1 MGSEGFVGNNL
12 VQELSSK
19 NDVFCADIFDNS
31 NHQHYQQCDVTNFDN
46 VLNVVNDVDVVI
58 DLVAHS
64 LVSSID
70 GPITNAKINIM
81 GLLNI
86 LESCRKNDVKK
97 IIFTSA
103 SSMIGIPQTSNV
115 SETHPASPQTAYGI
129 TKLTSE
135 HYLRLY
141 QEMYGLNYTV
151 FRFFNIYGPH
161 QKNGLI
167 PTLYYRI
174 KNNEPLTVFG
184 KGDQIRDYVFIQDVI
199 PFFQKNGGGSI
210 VNISS
215 TYGILSPDQSLY
227 QIFNKKSPSKKKK
240 LDVTIEKPIGYSV
253 SKSGVLNLTRFL
265 ATRFA
270 VNNIR
275 VNTLTLGGVYDNN
288 PDEFVKLYSK
298 KTPMGRMANKN
309 EYVGPLLFLVSDMS
323 SYMTGSN
330 LIVDGGWSA
339 W

>member
-1 MGSEGFVGNNL
+1 LKILILGSEGFVGNNL

-199 PFFQKNGGGSI
+199 PFFQKACESDITN
-210 VNISS
+210 N
-215 TYGILSPDQSLY
+215 T
-227 QIFNKKSPSKKKK
+227 IFNMGTGIGNTILEVIKQLSEITGIDPSIEYKPERPGEIGNFVADTK
-240 LDVTIEKPIGYSV
+240 LLSATFGDVPKTLLHDGLTNTVNWLES
-253 SKSGVLNLTRFL
+253 LN
-265 ATRFA
+265 
-270 VNNIR
+270 
-275 VNTLTLGGVYDNN
+275 
-288 PDEFVKLYSK
+288 
-298 KTPMGRMANKN
+298 
-309 EYVGPLLFLVSDMS
+309 
-323 SYMTGSN
+323 
-330 LIVDGGWSA
+330 
-339 W
+339 

>member
-1 MGSEGFVGNNL
+1 MPQHNNL
-12 VQELSSK
+12 DLS
-19 NDVFCADIFDNS
+19 
-31 NHQHYQQCDVTNFDN
+31 QQTAIITGGAGLLGKVYVSALLECGAKVI
-46 VLNVVNDVDVVI
+46 VI
-58 DLVAHS
+58 DKKINKKKILAELKNEKIQNLTLVECDITKESEVKKTFFSLRKKLNDLKILINNAS
-64 LVSSID
+64 LVSQVGQD
-70 GPITNAKINIM
+70 E
-81 GLLNI
+81 
-86 LESCRKNDVKK
+86 LESTYKPFLKMKKTDWEQYFDVDL
-97 IIFTSA
+97 SG
-103 SSMIGIPQTSNV
+103 SMLV
-115 SETHPASPQTAYGI
+115 SQ
-129 TKLTSE
+129 
-135 HYLRLY
+135 
-141 QEMYGLNYTV
+141 N
-151 FRFFNIYGPH
+151 
-161 QKNGLI
+161 
-167 PTLYYRI
+167 
-174 KNNEPLTVFG
+174 
-184 KGDQIRDYVFIQDVI
+184 VI
-199 PFFQKNGGGSI
+199 PFLQKNGGGSI

-227 QIFNKKSPSKKKK
+227 QIFNKKSNSKKKK
-240 LDVTIEKPIGYSV
+240 SDISIEKPIGYSV

-270 VNNIR
+270 LDKIR